1 MSVEDLAELDWP
13 ELVEAAE
20 AYDGVTGHSP
30 RRSGA
35 KLWARAGW
43 RRELIKFLFRWGS
56 DAIDAY
62 IEEVVAIGQE
72 VGGSELAPAP
82 APGPQPPPAPAV
94 VRGEEAAAE
103 TPAAAVQDWT
113 AEMEQLW
120 LTVGSLSA
128 ELAGDQA
135 LAQELQEKPEG
146 VTAEAFEGAMAA
158 LRDDLQEE
166 LGALRAVAQGASDS
180 AALTATALAALPPQD
195 VGMGE
200 EGGAADPPAPIL
212 APPAAGAP
220 LRRSSS

>member
-1 MSVEDLAELDWP
+1 
-13 ELVEAAE
+13 
-20 AYDGVTGHSP
+20 
-30 RRSGA
+30 
-35 KLWARAGW
+35 
-43 RRELIKFLFRWGS
+43 
-56 DAIDAY
+56 
-62 IEEVVAIGQE
+62 
-72 VGGSELAPAP
+72 
-82 APGPQPPPAPAV
+82 
-94 VRGEEAAAE
+94 
-103 TPAAAVQDWT
+103 
-113 AEMEQLW
+113 MEQLW

-180 AALTATALAALPPQD
+180 AALAAAALAALPPQD

-200 EGGAADPPAPIL
+200 DGGVADPPAPVL

-220 LRRSSS
+220 QVDLGQLRELILAELVKARRGPAYCRLPGSEVYHAVASAHPLDPPELHATWCNWPFGCIKGVTRHDTVPEGLCYRERVRGQGWVLRDVRPCEKCWKKKGEAVAPSAEGAE